1 MEATEFGR
9 YVALARECA
18 YHNDDSQSVM
28 QDHAWQVLNWF
39 GCPEEWRWPVWVLAQ
54 GGCYYGADG
63 WAEDQHDLDH
73 FE

>member
-1 MEATEFGR
+1 
-9 YVALARECA
+9 
-18 YHNDDSQSVM
+18 M